1 MTVNYN
7 VPGNKRKQL
16 ALTIAKWTGH
26 EVKYLGAPTFAYQ
39 VGCFTI
45 DKNGTLTFD
54 SGLGGEVVERLLE
67 HLHNEGFELEDFSN
81 ETTSEAYS
89 EEDIEE
95 MLIEQRLEEQEEM
108 GIIIQ
113 IPKEHFDEKALQNL
127 KDLIDSKADLIKKAL
142 GTDNL
147 TIHTF
152 GEKIDFPWFKETS
165 NPDEVKAYMHFVT
178 ALCEMAK
185 KLTRINKGEKTVE
198 NEKYAFR
205 CFLLRL
211 GFIGAEY
218 KTERKI
224 LLQNFTGSAAFKN
237 GHKKEKEEE

>member
-7 VPGNKRKQL
+7 VPGKKRKEL
-16 ALTIAKWTGH
+16 AQVIAKWTGH
-26 EVKYLGAPTFAYQ
+26 ELKYLGAPTFDYQ
-39 VGCFTI
+39 IGDCFKI
-45 DKNGTLTFD
+45 DKNGVLSFD

-67 HLHNEGFELEDFSN
+67 HLHNEGFVFEDFIN
-81 ETTSEAYS
+81 ENISEGYS

-108 GIIIQ
+108 GIVIQ
-113 IPKEHFDEKALQNL
+113 MPKADFDEKALQNL
-127 KDLIDSKADLIKKAL
+127 KDLVDSKADLIKKAL
-142 GTDNL
+142 GTDKL
-147 TIHTF
+147 AIYTY
-152 GEKIDFPWFKETS
+152 GDKIDFPWFKETT

-185 KLTRINKGEKTVE
+185 KLTRINKSEKTVE

-237 GHKKEKEEE
+237 GQKKEEA

>member
-7 VPGNKRKQL
+7 VPGKKRKEL
-16 ALTIAKWTGH
+16 AQVIAKWTGL
-26 EVKYLGAPTFAYQ
+26 ELKYLGAPSFAYQ
-39 VGCFTI
+39 IECFTI
-45 DKNGTLTFD
+45 DKDGTLSFD
-54 SGLGGEVVERLLE
+54 NGLGGEFIQRLLE
-67 HLHNEGFELEDFSN
+67 HLHNEGFELEDIN
-81 ETTSEAYS
+81 CETVEDNYS
-89 EEDIEE
+89 QEDIEE

-113 IPKEHFDEKALQNL
+113 MPKADFDEKALQNL
-127 KDLIDSKADLIKKAL
+127 KDLVDSKADLIKKAL
-142 GTDNL
+142 GTNNL
-147 TIHTF
+147 KIHTI

-165 NPDEVKAYMHFVT
+165 DPDEVKAYIHFVT

-211 GFIGAEY
+211 GFIGSEY

-224 LLQNFTGSAAFKN
+224 LLKNFTGSAAFKN
-237 GHKKEKEEE
+237 GQKKEKEAE